1 VLTGPVSALRPRIDG
16 FERHLRDERRLSP
29 HTVKAYRRDL
39 ERLAAALE
47 AQGVDAWGAVRPVQV
62 RAHVAQRH
70 RDGASGRTLARELSA
85 LRAFFRHLQLE
96 GVVVADPA
104 AGVSAP
110 RAPRVLP
117 RTLDADAACA
127 LMDAG
132 VDAADPLCVR
142 DAAMLEL
149 FYSSGLRLSELVALD
164 LSRLDLAQGMVQV
177 EGKGRKV
184 RRIPVGSR
192 ARAALER
199 WLAARRSVAGPGET
213 AVFVGRR
220 GRRLSVRGVQQ
231 RVAQR
236 ARAAGLGV
244 RLHPHMLRHSFA
256 SHLLESSGDLRAVQE
271 LLGHADIATTQV
283 YTHLDFQHLA
293 RVYDRAHPRAGRRRG
308 S

>member
-1 VLTGPVSALRPRIDG
+1 MAIVSSLRSRIDG
-16 FERHLRDERRLSP
+16 FERHLRDERRLSA
-29 HTVKAYRRDL
+29 HTVRAYRRDL
-39 ERLAAALE
+39 ERLAAALDE
-47 AQGVDAWGAVRPVQV
+47 QGVGAWTQVRPAQV
-62 RAHVAQRH
+62 RAHLARRH
-70 RDGASGRTLARELSA
+70 RDGAGGRTLARELSA
-85 LRAFFRHLQLE
+85 LRAFFRHLQVE
-96 GVVVADPA
+96 GVLTVDPA
-104 AGVSAP
+104 AGISAP

-127 LMDAG
+127 LLEDDADG
-132 VDAADPLCVR
+132 ADPLSLR
-142 DAAMLEL
+142 DSAMLEL

-164 LSRLDLAQGMVQV
+164 LSRLDLAEGMVQV
-177 EGKGRKV
+177 EGKGRKT
-184 RRIPVGSR
+184 RRVPVGST

-199 WLAARRSVAGPGET
+199 WLVARRDVAGPGET

-220 GRRLSVRGVQQ
+220 GRRLSARAVQQ

-236 ARAAGLGV
+236 ARAVGLGV

-293 RVYDRAHPRAGRRRG
+293 RVYDRAHPRARRRRV